1 MEAFKIPFFP
11 ELGFDVPYV
20 PTPRHVVREMLK
32 LAGVGKG
39 DIVYDLGSGDGR
51 VLIIA
56 VEEFGAKKAVG
67 IEIRR
72 ELVEISR
79 EEIKKRGLEGKVTV
93 IHGNVL
99 NLSFVE
105 PTVVTMFLLPDLME
119 AIRKRLERELPAGAR
134 VVSYEFQMSSW
145 KPVVIKRFEDSHTF
159 HTLYLYVKGI
169 SF

>member
-1 MEAFKIPFFP
+1 MEQFKIPFFP

-20 PTPRHVVREMLK
+20 PTPHHVVREMLK
-32 LAGVGKG
+32 LAKAGRDDVL
-39 DIVYDLGSGDGR
+39 YDLGSGDGR

-56 VEEFGAKKAVG
+56 VEEFGVKKAVG

-79 EEIKKRGLEGKVTV
+79 EEVKKRGLEGRVTI

-99 NLSFVE
+99 NVSFVE

-119 AIRKRLERELPAGAR
+119 AIRRRLEKELPKNAR
-134 VVSYEFQMSSW
+134 VVSYEFPMASW
-145 KPVVIKRFEDSHTF
+145 KPTVVRRFEDAHSY